1 MGWFFDNVNL
11 LELPQFGW
19 NTKLEPNYASDTLVI
34 NRKARKRIPDLV
46 LSYEDNRDGYAELSR
61 IPYQWGYE
69 VSMFL
74 PETKRITISALTPE
88 QEAIIAEQR
97 QEINFQ
103 IAELKNTNLNV
114 LGSQLNDALENAL
127 EVLRDYEARLR
138 SQSETVIAYR
148 NGDNVR
154 ILIEEKTLLGGSR
167 CRQT

>member
-1 MGWFFDNVNL
+1 
-11 LELPQFGW
+11 
-19 NTKLEPNYASDTLVI
+19 
-34 NRKARKRIPDLV
+34 
-46 LSYEDNRDGYAELSR
+46 
-61 IPYQWGYE
+61 
-69 VSMFL
+69 MFL

-154 ILIEEKTLLGGSR
+154 ILIEEKTLLGGSALPSNMSLLTPEQ
-167 CRQT
+167 RQAAEDKARSGGTIYKSVTYEFYTVDGTLDDFDLSSPNIYSNTNVEAIRYHRLHC